1 MDELLKMLLKLMES
15 DVSAKEKEDTEQPSD
30 KGEFKS
36 LVTAEEVEHWENM
49 NHEFKR
55 YMDGVHIPKVLSLMN
70 GSDLTAKQRVHYMIY
85 LDFVTDLAKTLNC
98 LATVNEQGV
107 KAIEEVHNEKGVSYK
122 NMEMHL
128 FLNSVLGGARVR
140 ENSSISSKCCRSA

>member
-1 MDELLKMLLKLMES
+1 MDELLKMLLKMREDGMS
-15 DVSAKEKEDTEQPSD
+15 DTKEKKEDTTKSSD
-30 KGEFKS
+30 EGEFKS

-55 YMDGVHIPKVLSLMN
+55 YMDGVHIPKVLSLIN
-70 GSDLTAKQRVHYMIY
+70 GSDLTAKQRVHYTIY
-85 LDFVTDLAKTLNC
+85 LNLVTDLAKTLNC

-107 KAIEEVHNEKGVSYK
+107 KAIEEVHNEKGVSYN

-128 FLNSVLGGARVR
+128 FLNSVLGGGK
-140 ENSSISSKCCRSA
+140 SKRR

>member
-1 MDELLKMLLKLMES
+1 MNELLKMLLKLMEDGMS
-15 DVSAKEKEDTEQPSD
+15 DTKEKKEDTTKSSEE
-30 KGEFKS
+30 GEFKS
-36 LVTAEEVEHWENM
+36 LVSDEEVKHWEDM
-49 NHEFKR
+49 NNDFKK
-55 YMDGVHIPKVLSLMN
+55 YMDEVHISNIMSHMN

-85 LDFVTDLAKTLNC
+85 LDLVTDLAKTLNC

-128 FLNSVLGGARVR
+128 FLNSVLGGGK
-140 ENSSISSKCCRSA
+140 SKRK

>member
-1 MDELLKMLLKLMES
+1 MDELLKMLLKMMEDGMS
-15 DVSAKEKEDTEQPSD
+15 DTKEKKEDTIMSSEE
-30 KGEFKS
+30 GEFKS
-36 LVTAEEVEHWENM
+36 LVSDEEVKHWEDM
-49 NHEFKR
+49 NNDFKK
-55 YMDGVHIPKVLSLMN
+55 YMDEVHIPNTLSHMN

-85 LDFVTDLAKTLNC
+85 LDLVTDLVRTLNY

-128 FLNSVLGGARVR
+128 FLNSVLGGGK
-140 ENSSISSKCCRSA
+140 SKRR

>member
-1 MDELLKMLLKLMES
+1 MNELLEMLLKMMES
-15 DVSAKEKEDTEQPSD
+15 GVSDTKERKEDTAKSSEE
-30 KGEFKS
+30 GEFKS
-36 LVTAEEVEHWENM
+36 LVTAEEVEHWESM

-85 LDFVTDLAKTLNC
+85 LDLVTDLAKTLNC

-128 FLNSVLGGARVR
+128 FLNRVLGGGK
-140 ENSSISSKCCRSA
+140 SKRK

>member
-30 KGEFKS
+30 EGEFKS
-36 LVTAEEVEHWENM
+36 LVTAEEVECWESM
-49 NHEFKR
+49 NHEFKK

-70 GSDLTAKQRVHYMIY
+70 GSDLTAKQVVHYMIY
-85 LDFVTDLAKTLNC
+85 LDLVTDLAKTLNC

-107 KAIEEVHNEKGVSYK
+107 KAIEEVHNEKGISYK

-128 FLNSVLGGARVR
+128 FLNSVLGGGQ
-140 ENSSISSKCCRSA
+140 E